1 MNLRTAFVSILA
13 LALVAWFLRHAN
25 IGDVWAQVRQARLS
39 LLFLGFVFVMAT
51 YWARA
56 LRWQYLLDPVGPTRF
71 RTVLRAVVIGFAALA
86 ILPARVGDVLRPYLL
101 ARQEGLS
108 TTATLATIVL
118 ERVLDLIT
126 VLILLAI
133 YVWGFTG
140 GSTLPD
146 RLMNPIKVSAAL
158 AAAASVVLMAIMWF
172 LATHPQRIGTFASAA
187 SRFLPGRLSER
198 VGQLASTFSGGFAAA
213 REPRALLFAMIWS
226 FPVWLAIAGEAWAVT
241 VAFGIDMP
249 FAGTFLLQSLLVIG
263 VAVPTPGGVGSYH
276 EAYRIGVTTFFGAA
290 NDRAV
295 AAAIVTHAISFV
307 PVVLLGVVYMG
318 QDGLSVSSLENLAG
332 AARKDEGQT
341 DLKEGA
347 HTDEVPV
354 LRPPGR

>member
-25 IGDVWAQVRQARLS
+25 IADVWSQVRQARVD
-39 LLFLGFVFVMAT
+39 LLVLGFVFVMAT

-56 LRWQYLLDPVGPTRF
+56 IRWQHLLEPVGATKF
-71 RTVLRAVVIGFAALA
+71 RNVLRATVIGFAALA
-86 ILPARVGDVLRPYLL
+86 LLPARVGDVLRPYLL
-101 ARQEGLS
+101 ARREGLA
-108 TTATLATIVL
+108 TTATFATIVL

-126 VLILLAI
+126 VVILLAI

-140 GSTLPD
+140 SSTVAD
-146 RLMNPIKVSAAL
+146 RLMNPIKVSAAI
-158 AAAASVVLMAIMWF
+158 AATASVVLMAVMWF
-172 LATHPQRIGTFASAA
+172 LATHPDRIGTFAAA
-187 SRFLPGRLSER
+187 AARFLPGRVSER

-213 REPRALLFAMIWS
+213 REPRALLLAMVWS
-226 FPVWLAIAGEAWAVT
+226 FPLWLAIAGEAWAVT

-249 FAGTFLLQSLLVIG
+249 FVGTFLLQSLLVIG

-276 EAYRIGVTTFFGAA
+276 EAYRIGVTTFFGAP

-307 PVVLLGVVYMG
+307 PVVLLGVVFMG
-318 QDGLSVSSLENLAG
+318 QDGLSVRGLKDLAG
-332 AARKDEGQT
+332 VARHKDE
-341 DLKEGA
+341 KEGA
-347 HTDEVPV
+347 HPDEVPV